1 METTTSEYWDIDGI
15 PLNSYCWNIK
25 TYGGSRQ
32 SLPNLRGE
40 NKLVPMRPGR
50 RFVPK
55 IADSKVIT
63 MAMWVAGVDPDTGRP
78 STYDQII
85 QWNDNWD
92 MLRRML
98 WTPGKE
104 VALTKR
110 WWRNVSSPE
119 LAQAT
124 AAGQIAGNIEPTMTG
139 RSRAD
144 FAIDFLLADPFFYGN
159 EISVPVP
166 TNMPF
171 TVTNPGDSQAMHEA
185 FTIEFSGDL
194 VNPTLINQTNGVW
207 MKINSLIPVDT
218 NVMVNVGT
226 FNATRS
232 ADGTSMAGSMTQGGS
247 RYWMVLEPG
256 NNELLLQATGSGAA
270 TITFRPPYVA

>member
-1 METTTSEYWDIDGI
+1 MQTTTSEYWDVDGV

-50 RFVPK
+50 RFMPK

-63 MAMWVAGVDPDTGRP
+63 MAMWVAGVDPNTDRP
-78 STYDQII
+78 STYNQIV

-110 WWRNVSSPE
+110 WWRNAASPE
-119 LAQAT
+119 LVQAT
-124 AAGQIAGNIEPTMTG
+124 AAAQIAGNVEPTMTG

-144 FAIDFLLADPFFYGN
+144 FAIDFLLADPFFYAA
-159 EISVPVP
+159 EIPVTIP
-166 TNMPF
+166 TNIPF
-171 TVTNPGDSQAMHEA
+171 NVTNPGDSQAGHEA

-207 MKINSLIPVDT
+207 MKINSLIPAST

-226 FNATRS
+226 FNAVRS
-232 ADGTSMAGSMTQGGS
+232 SDGTSMAGSITQGGS

-256 NNELLLQATGSGAA
+256 NNQLVLQASGSGAA
-270 TITFRPPYVA
+270 NIKFRPPYVA